1 MPIISV
7 RDNENNRWKWNAK
20 TKTKKTKKKQRQKR
34 TRGTEA
40 MVKGLELNYSVVH
53 LA

>member
-20 TKTKKTKKKQRQKR
+20 TKTKKKKKKQIQKR

-40 MVKGLELNYSVVH
+40 MVKRVRAKYSVVH